1 MRRFLFILI
10 LGLSILAGVLI
21 YRQFVAVALIAWG
34 DDQATRDQALAYA
47 PGNPAVIAARAKYL
61 TYRAELSAPELG
73 VAELRRAVTLTP
85 YDYRYWLELGRA
97 AETNGESE
105 VAARAYERA
114 RTLAPRYFETAWTWA
129 NFKLRNGE
137 SAAAIEAFH
146 QALLISENRPGV
158 TNGRA
163 ALNVY
168 DVLAQSLGL
177 DLPMLQRV
185 APADDEAQSWLAW
198 YLASRGELDP
208 AMEIFRRLPRHDG
221 VSRQELVRQL
231 LHAAQGAGQFAVARE
246 AWDGLGG
253 NNPATTGLV
262 ANGGFET
269 APLTDQYAPLRD
281 SGLGFDWVMAR
292 HAEVLVRRDDERPFA
307 GQRSL
312 LVSFPMAMTSPFANL
327 SQLVLVEPGRTYRF
341 SLHCRT
347 SNLPAETPWIEI
359 MGLSPGPPTEPTPLG
374 RMDLPRDAADWQS
387 IAQTLTVP
395 GGVTALKIV
404 LRSPLY
410 RDVDPLRRADLRIDE
425 LSMVRVEGDG
435 PTKEGQIGPNFPPTS
450 LKREVSRKP

>member
-1 MRRFLFILI
+1 MRRFIFVLI
-10 LGLSILAGVLI
+10 LVLSILAGVWI

-34 DDQATRDQALAYA
+34 DDQASRDQALAYA
-47 PGNPAVIAARAKYL
+47 PGNPAVIAARAKFL
-61 TYRAELSAPELG
+61 AYRAEQPDPG
-73 VAELRRAVTLTP
+73 QGMAELQRAVALTP

-97 AETNGESE
+97 AETNGEPE
-105 VAARAYERA
+105 VAARAYEQA

-137 SAAAIEAFH
+137 NEAAIAAFH
-146 QALLISENRPGV
+146 EALLISENRPGV

-168 DVLAQSLGL
+168 DVLTQSLGL
-177 DLPMLQRV
+177 DLLLLQRV

-231 LHAAQGAGQFAVARE
+231 LRAAQGAGRFAEARE
-246 AWDGLGG
+246 AWNGLSRDSRSG
-253 NNPATTGLV
+253 TGASTAELV
-262 ANGGFET
+262 ENGGFET
-269 APLTDQYAPLRD
+269 VPLTERHQPLRD
-281 SGLGFDWVMAR
+281 SGLGFDWIMTR
-292 HAEVLVRRDDERPFA
+292 HAEVLVRRDDERPLA

-312 LVSFPMAMTSPFANL
+312 RVSFPMAMTSPFANL
-327 SQLVLVEPGRTYRF
+327 SQLVLVESGRTYRF

-347 SNLPAETPWIEI
+347 ANLPAEPPWVEI
-359 MGLSPGPPTEPTPLG
+359 VDQQRDGVAGEKLFV
-374 RMDLPRDAADWQS
+374 RMPLPRESADWQ
-387 IAQTLTVP
+387 ALGQTLTIP
-395 GGVTALKIV
+395 SGVTAIKIV

-410 RDVDPLRRADLRIDE
+410 REVDPLRRADLWLDD
-425 LSMVRVEGDG
+425 LSLVRVD
-435 PTKEGQIGPNFPPTS
+435 
-450 LKREVSRKP
+450 

>member
-231 LHAAQGAGQFAVARE
+231 LHAAQGAGRFGVARE
-246 AWDGLGG
+246 AWDGLARDGRPG
-253 NNPATTGLV
+253 SGASATALV
-262 ANGGFET
+262 GNGGFET
-269 APLTDQYAPLRD
+269 APLTEQYPPLRD
-281 SGLGFDWVMAR
+281 SGLGFDWVLTR

-327 SQLVLVEPGRTYRF
+327 SQLVLVEAGRTYRF
-341 SLHCRT
+341 SLYCRT

-359 MGLSPGPPTEPTPLG
+359 VGLSAGPPTEPIPLG
-374 RMDLPRDAADWQS
+374 RVELPRDATDWQA

-410 RDVDPLRRADLRIDE
+410 RDVDSLRRADLRIDE
-425 LSMVRVEGDG
+425 ISLVRVDGDG
-435 PTKEGQIGPNFPPTS
+435 PTLEGQTGPNKS
-450 LKREVSRKP
+450 AEKSKP